1 MAAADKD
8 SRVFQGLPLE
18 SLENIN
24 NSGRMRMEDGK
35 KRKEARP
42 SRPYGGGGRFGDH
55 IRCCSKVPRGKNG
68 KSNDGDQRSPRANGW
83 YGGEKVYRAIDLHII
98 LVDMGVKPARASVC
112 RRCPNRGPCQEGK
125 DSRHNKNMCDL
136 PIEVGQVKEVIAR
149 LAGIPR
155 ECL

>member
-1 MAAADKD
+1 
-8 SRVFQGLPLE
+8 
-18 SLENIN
+18 
-24 NSGRMRMEDGK
+24 MRMEDGK
-35 KRKEARP
+35 KKKKRTAPSGGAR
-42 SRPYGGGGRFGDH
+42 
-55 IRCCSKVPRGKNG
+55 
-68 KSNDGDQRSPRANGW
+68 RANGW

-155 ECL
+155 ECLR